1 MISVKRGD
9 EVTVQLR
16 QGKPL
21 EIAVVAS
28 AGPALIEL
36 TDGRLYFASDGR
48 SIRSPQ
54 FSAHRASNQ
63 DAPHGVD
70 ERKKRLPRQ
79 VFSPFGIHG
88 IGFARSRSPLSSV
101 AT

>member
-54 FSAHRASNQ
+54 FARIVPATKTHRTALM
-63 DAPHGVD
+63 AK
-70 ERKKRLPRQ
+70 ET
-79 VFSPFGIHG
+79 I
-88 IGFARSRSPLSSV
+88 A
-101 AT
+101 